1 VSAIAV
7 PQEAMLKSLIT
18 AILDLSKPL
27 ALVIALFCVDTTVL
41 SVALPTQLHKKLL
54 TWNTGSNSDLLLRS
68 RGLLLSKLR
77 VRQSIPG
84 PCLRFLQIAVCYVL
98 LHSHYAHCICNT

>member
-41 SVALPTQLHKKLL
+41 SVALPTQLHKK
-54 TWNTGSNSDLLLRS
+54 
-68 RGLLLSKLR
+68 
-77 VRQSIPG
+77 
-84 PCLRFLQIAVCYVL
+84 
-98 LHSHYAHCICNT
+98 

>member
-41 SVALPTQLHKKLL
+41 SVALPTQLHKKLHCLLGIQVPIL
-54 TWNTGSNSDLLLRS
+54 T
-68 RGLLLSKLR
+68 
-77 VRQSIPG
+77 
-84 PCLRFLQIAVCYVL
+84 CC
-98 LHSHYAHCICNT
+98 

>member
-7 PQEAMLKSLIT
+7 PQEATPKSLIT

-41 SVALPTQLHKKLL
+41 SVALPTQLHKKWHFLL
-54 TWNTGSNSDLLLRS
+54 GIQVPILT
-68 RGLLLSKLR
+68 
-77 VRQSIPG
+77 
-84 PCLRFLQIAVCYVL
+84 CC
-98 LHSHYAHCICNT
+98 